1 MFKAAYSYKENGK
14 WTYKVVQVYD
24 VSYDKHGYPLFLI
37 YFKGQWLRRSGKKS
51 ESLFYSRTF
60 QSITCVIHSAHAFV
74 RTKLT

>member
-37 YFKGQWLRRSGKKS
+37 YFKGQWLRRSGKFFAPT
-51 ESLFYSRTF
+51 EGG
-60 QSITCVIHSAHAFV
+60 
-74 RTKLT
+74 